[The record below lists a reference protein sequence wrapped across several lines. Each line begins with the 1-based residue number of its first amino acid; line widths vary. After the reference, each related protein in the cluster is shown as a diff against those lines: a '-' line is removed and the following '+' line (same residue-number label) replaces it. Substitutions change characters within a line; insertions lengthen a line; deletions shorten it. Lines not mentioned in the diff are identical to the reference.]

1 MIGLIIAAI
10 LFLPN
15 PPPIAYLLD
24 FDTINQK

>member
-24 FDTINQK
+24 VSTAQQ

>member
-1 MIGLIIAAI
+1 MMIGLIIAAI

-24 FDTINQK
+24 VSTTQQ